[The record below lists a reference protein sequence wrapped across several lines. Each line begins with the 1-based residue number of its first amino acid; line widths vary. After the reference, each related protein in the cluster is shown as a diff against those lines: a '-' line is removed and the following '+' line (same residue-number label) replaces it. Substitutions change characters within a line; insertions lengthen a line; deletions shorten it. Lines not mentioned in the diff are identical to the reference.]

1 MSFESVL
8 EGMPACGTIKVVSYA
23 RDVGVSLIRPISEV
37 LRDSVAT
44 PRFPSDVATPLRG
57 QLAFGSLCCAMS
69 EAHQPWK
76 SGHCAKSA
84 ACPAKGWPLCNPE
97 GKWSSIAAR
106 RAPALRVAGRAK
118 DVRYAHA
125 RPAPLVDAGFVVRSV
140 DLAARPS
147 PTRRAAGRPAQRA
160 RRPACRAPGLVAG
173 CLVAAAGWQKR
184 PVLATAP
191 QRRRERRPP
200 PRRKLSPQ
208 KRRLIGAP
216 ADSCPPPTI
225 QSCSQTIPVK
235 VSK

>member
-1 MSFESVL
+1 MRSSRL
-8 EGMPACGTIKVVSYA
+8 AAPAC
-23 RDVGVSLIRPISEV
+23 
-37 LRDSVAT
+37 AT
-44 PRFPSDVATPLRG
+44 PAVSATAWKDQAVEGSPSRRKRRRKG
-57 QLAFGSLCCAMS
+57 
-69 EAHQPWK
+69 
-76 SGHCAKSA
+76 A
-84 ACPAKGWPLCNPE
+84 APLCNPLR
-97 GKWSSIAAR
+97 KWSSLAAR

-118 DVRYAHA
+118 DVRFAHA
-125 RPAPLVDAGFVVRSV
+125 RPAPLVGAGFVVRSV